1 MTQNGAN
8 SILDSVRLALNEVKQ
23 AADSQT
29 IIGDPITVGE
39 TTLIPVS
46 KISIGVGLGGGTYGK
61 EVPNNAGGGGTG
73 ITVSPV
79 AFIVIGKDGDAKLL
93 NISAEASVNKIS
105 GTVNEIDKALD
116 NVPGIISKVKGI
128 FSKKK
133 EEEIHNILGNDYKP
147 YKEKSRDD
155 GLSL

>member
-39 TTLIPVS
+39 TTRIPVS

-61 EVPNNAGGGGTG
+61 EAAAGKNRCGH
-73 ITVSPV
+73 IPHSRRKAAP
-79 AFIVIGKDGDAKLL
+79 FPDCRKD
-93 NISAEASVNKIS
+93 I
-105 GTVNEIDKALD
+105 
-116 NVPGIISKVKGI
+116 
-128 FSKKK
+128 
-133 EEEIHNILGNDYKP
+133 
-147 YKEKSRDD
+147 
-155 GLSL
+155 